1 MKMVHPSQFVATVI
15 EMNKDYCP
23 DFINE
28 MIVSRVSP
36 ADFDAMIAEL
46 SDHVCGNETNAAGY
60 AIDVMVTLWN
70 RINNIK
76 AL

>member
-1 MKMVHPSQFVATVI
+1 MEMVHPSQFVETVI
-15 EMNKDYCP
+15 SMNKDYCL

-46 SDHVCGNETNAAGY
+46 SGHVSSNESNGARY
-60 AIDVMVTLWN
+60 AIDVM
-70 RINNIK
+70 
-76 AL
+76 ASYQ